1 MLLNLLDN
9 AVKYGPAGQEVRIG
23 AMQDNGVARLWVD
36 DGGPGIPRADRER
49 VWLRFWRLERDRD
62 SAVAGSGIGLAV
74 VRELASLH
82 HGRAW
87 IEDAVPPHPAPGG
100 GWGSGT
106 RVVIELPA

>member
-1 MLLNLLDN
+1 
-9 AVKYGPAGQEVRIG
+9 VKYGPAGQQVRVG
-23 AMQDNGVARLWVD
+23 ATRDGGGTARLWVD
-36 DGGPGIPRADRER
+36 DGGPGIPRPDRER
-49 VWLRFWRLERDRD
+49 VWERFWRLERDRG

-87 IEDAVPPHPAPGG
+87 IEDVESDGV
-100 GWGSGT
+100 GT